1 MVCDVALWLPN
12 SHPILINQQNT
23 GTCDAAMPPAEPGN
37 NANDNGN
44 ESTHDGKRVKSSD
57 DSSNSST
64 MNKQAK
70 SKQPAGAALAVAVVE
85 LGVVDFYSDGEG
97 RSSSIGDDPGSSKG
111 DTRNDSSDNRDPDSP
126 PGHANTSAREE
137 SQAPDAATAYHQYFK
152 RGTANNTSSMSARP
166 LTLKVCQPVLFALK
180 RCRSSS
186 SSSHHQRIHQAAV
199 SLWPRRIEVYR
210 GACGWGPP
218 PPSSLSAGLY
228 QGAVGFV
235 AQSSQ
240 VTINL

>member
-85 LGVVDFYSDGEG
+85 LGALDFLSDDGG
-97 RSSSIGDDPGSSKG
+97 RSSIGDDPGSSKG
-111 DTRNDSSDNRDPDSP
+111 YTRNDSSDNRDPDSP

-152 RGTANNTSSMSARP
+152 RGTTNNTSSTSPRP